1 LTSVPDGSIIAPM
14 RWQVFRASFE
24 RTFEITLVLL
34 VMAVLLSSSGLPP
47 GDQTEQARAFT
58 RSIEFDYLTWTLE
71 SAGLKLGHGALNAG
85 GYLPEEERSQVVVQF
100 LQLLEQSWQVQAEIE
115 EMFADPAVEDPQ
127 TASAELS
134 TQLEQLMQE
143 REWLQPLA
151 ESILEAQ
158 VSQVAAEVGLTL
170 GGQTLP
176 PVLYHMTP
184 PPAALI
190 ISPRDVIRQ
199 DHNISISPELTTEEI
214 EALEQQVDAALDVS
228 SLVVGIGGIGVYPT
242 MVMETTNIN
251 WLAEVV
257 AHEWVH
263 NYLTLHPLGL
273 NYLASPE
280 LRTMNEMAASIA
292 GMELG
297 EAVIRRYYPAHL
309 PDRPSP
315 FWTMIGPPAPRTET
329 AFNYRAEMHETRVI
343 ADRLLAEGKIDEAES
358 YMELRRR
365 FLWDNGYHI
374 RKLNQAFFAFYGA
387 YADASGQPGGAAG
400 EDPVAAAV
408 RTLRDQSESLAKF
421 INRMAWMAS
430 YEALQRAIL
439 PER

>member
-1 LTSVPDGSIIAPM
+1 M
-14 RWQVFRASFE
+14 RWQVFKQQFS
-24 RTFEITLVLL
+24 RTFEVILVLL
-34 VMAVLLSSSGLPP
+34 ITVVLLRSSTLPA
-47 GDQTEQARAFT
+47 GDGYEQARAFT
-58 RSIEFDYLTWTLE
+58 RALEFDYLTWTLD
-71 SAGLKLGHGALNAG
+71 AVGLKLGRGALNAAA
-85 GYLPEEERSQVVVQF
+85 YIPEEEQPQVVVQF
-100 LQLLEQSWQVQAEIE
+100 LQLLEQIWQVQREIE
-115 EMFADPAVEDPQ
+115 EMYADPAEKDPQ
-127 TASAELS
+127 AASAELNN
-134 TQLEQLMQE
+134 QLEALMAE
-143 REWLQPLA
+143 RAWLQPLA

-158 VSQVAAEVGLTL
+158 VSQVAAEAGLTL

-190 ISPRDVIRQ
+190 ISPRDVIQQ
-199 DHNISISPELTTEEI
+199 DHNISVSPDLTTEEI
-214 EALEQQVDAALDVS
+214 ETLEAQVDAALDVS
-228 SLVVGIGGIGVYPT
+228 SLVVGIGGIGLYPT
-242 MVMETTNIN
+242 MVMETTNLN

-257 AHEWVH
+257 AHEWTH
-263 NYLTLHPLGL
+263 NYLTLRPLGL
-273 NYLASPE
+273 SYMNSPE

-297 EAVIRRYYPAHL
+297 EAVIRRFYPAYL
-309 PDRPSP
+309 PAKPSP
-315 FWTMIGPPAPRTET
+315 FWALIGPPAPQAE
-329 AFNYRAEMHETRVI
+329 ASFNYRAEMHTTRVT
-343 ADRLLAEGKIDEAES
+343 ADQLLAEGNIEAAES

-408 RTLRDQSESLAKF
+408 RTLRDQSKSLASF